1 MAMGAGATGDNGAV
15 IPPSRRPSS
24 PGARRRGSV
33 MSLIAVA
40 ALVLGACGGGDDA
53 GDESSSPARHP
64 DVVRVASFE
73 FTESRILAELYA
85 QALEAADVRVERIG
99 ALASREI
106 VEPSLEQD
114 VVDLV
119 PEYTGSALE
128 FLNRSAGRATA
139 DPETNHRLLAEAFA
153 ARGVDVLAMAPAANQ
168 NAVAVTQATAT
179 RLGLTKVS
187 DLALHAPDLIFGG
200 PPECAERPFCLG
212 GLQRVYGL
220 RFKDVRELDAAG
232 PLTVGAL
239 EGDEIDVALLFT
251 TSPQAGPRGFVL
263 LADDRGLQPADNV
276 VPVVRRQVVA
286 HHGGAVRH
294 TLDAVSRQLTTD
306 ELTRLNGAVDIHGGR
321 VEVVARNWLKERR
334 LAG

>member
-1 MAMGAGATGDNGAV
+1 VDNGTV
-15 IPPSRRPSS
+15 RPSS
-24 PGARRRGSV
+24 RRSSSVGARRRGSV
-33 MSLIAVA
+33 MSLIAA
-40 ALVLGACGGGDDA
+40 AVLVLVACGGGSA
-53 GDESSSPARHP
+53 EPAEAPPDP

-85 QALEAADVRVERIG
+85 QALEAADVQVERIG

-114 VVDLV
+114 VIDLV
-119 PEYTGSALE
+119 PEYTGTALE
-128 FLNRSAGRATA
+128 FLNKGAGRATA
-139 DPETNHRLLAEAFA
+139 DPATNHRLLTEAFA
-153 ARGVDVLAMAPAANQ
+153 ARGVDVLEMAPATNQ
-168 NAVAVTQATAT
+168 NAVAVTRVTAS
-179 RLGLTKVS
+179 RLGLTTVS
-187 DLALHAPDLIFGG
+187 DLVPHAPDLVFGG

-239 EGDEIDVALLFT
+239 EGHEIDVALLFT
-251 TSPQAGPRGFVL
+251 TSPQTGPRGFVL

-276 VPVVRRQVVA
+276 VPVVRREVVA
-286 HHGGAVRH
+286 HHGGVVRR
-294 TLDAVSRQLTTD
+294 TLGAVSRDLTTD
-306 ELTRLNGAVDIHGGR
+306 ELTRLNGAVDLHGGT
-321 VEVVARNWLKERR
+321 VEVVARNWLKERG